1 MVWDWVLSVTHNIEK
16 KMSRYK
22 IYIGTR
28 PANGLFNIT
37 DTATG
42 TISFWFSLDRLKEIK
57 KAIKDK
63 DQKFLDFYCIGTY
76 EGFIVRKDRFAKGWT
91 LDFVKYV
98 DGELKSETLAFHRSS
113 KAKVLAHLDK
123 IYPIDEREDKYTY
136 ACENWTAKKFG

>member
-57 KAIKDK
+57 KAIKEK
-63 DQKFLDFYCIGTY
+63 NQRVLDYHCIGTY
-76 EGFIVRKDRFAKGWT
+76 TGFIVRKDRFAKGWT

-98 DGELKSETLAFHRSS
+98 DGELKSETFMFHRAS
-113 KAKVLAHLDK
+113 KVKVLAYLDE
-123 IYPIDEREDKYTY
+123 IYPIAGRVDENTF
-136 ACENWTAKKFG
+136 ACPPNFKP